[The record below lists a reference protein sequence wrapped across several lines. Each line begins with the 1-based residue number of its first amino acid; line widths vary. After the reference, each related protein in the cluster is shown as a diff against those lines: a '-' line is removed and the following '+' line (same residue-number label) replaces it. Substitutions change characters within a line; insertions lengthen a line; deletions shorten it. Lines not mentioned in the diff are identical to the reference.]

1 MDKEKTGEY
10 IRNLRKNKGWTQ
22 MQLAEQ
28 LHISD
33 KAVSKWERGIS
44 FPDIELMEELAQVFQ
59 VDVADIIRGEEAGR
73 AEHTVNELV
82 KDTIDI
88 AKREKKRQ
96 IRKYRWVLCILF
108 VLFGVLIGY
117 SVENIQKNY
126 ILEYR
131 LCMNAVVESKG
142 EVIYVRETDVN
153 GKNPGKVYR
162 LAQDDAIPITL
173 PDGSDGSFK
182 DIKEGQHIQIWY
194 LGHRALWKNAWIPGV
209 EEVEITK
216 EVKQELY

>member
-10 IRNLRKNKGWTQ
+10 IRALRKNKGWTQ

-73 AEHTVNELV
+73 AEHTVNE
-82 KDTIDI
+82 
-88 AKREKKRQ
+88 
-96 IRKYRWVLCILF
+96 RWVLCILF

-126 ILEYR
+126 ILEYH

-142 EVIYVRETDVN
+142 EVIYVRETDAN

-162 LAQDDAIPITL
+162 LAQDDAIPVTL
-173 PDGSDGSFK
+173 PNGSAGSFK
-182 DIKEGQHIQIWY
+182 DIKEGQHIEIWY
-194 LGHRALWKNAWIPGV
+194 LGHRVLWKNAWIPGV

-216 EVKQELY
+216 EVKKDV

>member
-10 IRNLRKNKGWTQ
+10 IRNLRKKKGWTQ

-33 KAVSKWERGIS
+33 QSS
-44 FPDIELMEELAQVFQ
+44 FEMGSAESHFRILNNGGAAQVFQ

-126 ILEYR
+126 ILEYH

-142 EVIYVRETDVN
+142 EVIYVRETDAN

-162 LAQDDAIPITL
+162 LAQDDAIPVTL
-173 PDGSDGSFK
+173 PDGSAGRFK

-194 LGHRALWKNAWIPGV
+194 LGHRVLWKNAWIPGV

>member
-10 IRNLRKNKGWTQ
+10 IRALRKNKGWTQ

-126 ILEYR
+126 ILEYH

-142 EVIYVRETDVN
+142 EVIYVRETDAN

-162 LAQDDAIPITL
+162 LAQDDAIPVTL
-173 PDGSDGSFK
+173 PNGSAGSFK
-182 DIKEGQHIQIWY
+182 DIKEGQHIEIWY
-194 LGHRALWKNAWIPGV
+194 LGHRVLWKNAWIPGV
-209 EEVEITK
+209 EEVEIKK
-216 EVKQELY
+216 EVKKDV

>member
-1 MDKEKTGEY
+1 MLKP
-10 IRNLRKNKGWTQ
+10 LRDLRETAGAISQGQLDRRVRVRSNDEVGALSVSFNQ
-22 MQLAEQ
+22 MADQ
-28 LHISD
+28 
-33 KAVSKWERGIS
+33 
-44 FPDIELMEELAQVFQ
+44 IECQMEELAQVFQ

-126 ILEYR
+126 ILEYH

-142 EVIYVRETDVN
+142 EVIYVRETDAN

-162 LAQDDAIPITL
+162 LAQDEAIPVTL
-173 PDGSDGSFK
+173 PDGSAGSFK
-182 DIKEGQHIQIWY
+182 DIEEGQHIEIWY
-194 LGHRALWKNAWIPGV
+194 LGHRVLWKNAWIPGV

-216 EVKQELY
+216 EVKKDV